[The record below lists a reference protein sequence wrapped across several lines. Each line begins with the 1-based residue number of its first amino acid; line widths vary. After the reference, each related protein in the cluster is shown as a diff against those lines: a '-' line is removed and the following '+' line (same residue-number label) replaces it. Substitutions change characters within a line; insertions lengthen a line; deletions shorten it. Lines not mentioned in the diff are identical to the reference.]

1 VDVVLLGHNGE
12 RIGLPVS
19 YRDSRTDGVMA
30 RAIEQLGKADIYD
43 RSGIQFL
50 PFNTLYQL
58 RALVEQQPELAAQVT
73 HVLMIPDYFSYR
85 LTGKMNWEYTNAT
98 TTQLVNINSDSWD
111 ENLLNW
117 AGASPRWFGTPTHP
131 GNVIGQWLC
140 PQGNTIPVVAVAS
153 HDTASAVIAAPLASR
168 DAAWLSSGTWSL
180 MGFESKTPYTSEQA
194 LAANITNEGGA
205 EGRYRVLKNIMG
217 LWLLQRVLKEQNISD
232 LPALIAETETLA
244 PCSFLINPNDDRF
257 INPAH
262 MSSEIQSVCRD
273 SNQPV
278 PYSPAEFAR
287 CIFDS
292 LALLYADVLSELA
305 ALRGKPFS
313 QLHIVGG
320 GCQNQLLNQ
329 LCADACGITVIAG
342 PIEASTL
349 GNIGIQ
355 LMTLDELISN
365 ASDAADKLRFR
376 ALSSPELYEGDGDLR
391 VRVSFNKENRTL
403 TIADNGIGMNRDEVI
418 DHLGTIA
425 KSGTKAFLESMGSD
439 QAKDSQ
445 LIGQFG
451 VGFYSAFI
459 VADKVTVRT
468 RAAGESAE
476 NGVFWESHGEGE
488 YTVADITK
496 ADRGTEITLHLRE
509 GEE

>member
-1 VDVVLLGHNGE
+1 
-12 RIGLPVS
+12 
-19 YRDSRTDGVMA
+19 
-30 RAIEQLGKADIYD
+30 
-43 RSGIQFL
+43 
-50 PFNTLYQL
+50 
-58 RALVEQQPELAAQVT
+58 
-73 HVLMIPDYFSYR
+73 MIPDYFSYR

-355 LMTLDELISN
+355 LMTLDELTN
-365 ASDAADKLRFR
+365 VDEF
-376 ALSSPELYEGDGDLR
+376 
-391 VRVSFNKENRTL
+391 RTL
-403 TIADNGIGMNRDEVI
+403 VSSNDDLTTFTPNPCHEIALYRAQFQQNR
-418 DHLGTIA
+418 L
-425 KSGTKAFLESMGSD
+425 TKELCA
-439 QAKDSQ
+439 
-445 LIGQFG
+445 
-451 VGFYSAFI
+451 
-459 VADKVTVRT
+459 
-468 RAAGESAE
+468 
-476 NGVFWESHGEGE
+476 
-488 YTVADITK
+488 
-496 ADRGTEITLHLRE
+496 
-509 GEE
+509 